1 MLLSFVEDCIEF
13 FGGPP
18 IHTWIPAVALKA
30 AKLAGACLETGN
42 SVLQDFGFTLPAY
55 AMILA
60 MLAFLVA
67 LHTVSFLALSGLHK
81 SGK

>member
-1 MLLSFVEDCIEF
+1 MGL
-13 FGGPP
+13 G
-18 IHTWIPAVALKA
+18 PAVALKA
-30 AKLAGACLETGN
+30 GNNAGTCLETGN
-42 SVLQDFGFTLPAY
+42 DVLQEFGFTLPTY

-81 SGK
+81 SG